1 MKNVIIKLKFAF
13 VLAFALLSTQ
23 IYAISTALQSPA
35 NNFIDDDGFL
45 DLRASCEP
53 VSENNYD
60 ETTSWNI
67 TNATLYSNV
76 GGIWKANKTLQAKN
90 PIANSTYYFNFT
102 NSINQTAQGD
112 FFWDVKCYE
121 ANSTN
126 DGVNIKDAFAG
137 TRIIKVEYAK
147 AAATIVSP
155 ADGSY
160 DADGREVLI
169 KCLAAPSS
177 GWNITKIDLMT
188 NV

>member
-1 MKNVIIKLKFAF
+1 MKNVIIKLKFAL
-13 VLAFALLSTQ
+13 VLVFALLSTS

-35 NNFIDDDGFL
+35 NDFIDDDGFL

-67 TNATLYSNV
+67 TNATLYSHV
-76 GGIWKANKTLQAKN
+76 WGIWKANRTLQVKN

-102 NSINQTAQGD
+102 NNINQTAEGQ
-112 FFWDVKCYE
+112 FVWNVQCHE

-126 DGVNIKDAFAG
+126 DGANINKAFAVNR
-137 TRIIKVEYAK
+137 TINVIYAK
-147 AAATIVSP
+147 ATVAVVSP

-160 DADGREVLI
+160 DADGHGILI
-169 KCLAAPSS
+169 SC
-177 GWNITKIDLMT
+177 
-188 NV
+188 